1 VKIFLPPHPNPLP
14 PEGEGIIGNLVINIT
29 GNYQFKFLGTAMK
42 DINELIEQRIKKL
55 DELRRLGVDPFG
67 GPFYSEDHVSDLL
80 NKFDSASRETLEDQT
95 VLCSLAGRVIAMRD
109 FGKAAFA
116 HVQDTTGKIQIYFK
130 KDILG
135 EKQNLLKKLDIG
147 DIIGLKGRLFR
158 TKTNE
163 LTVEIED
170 FVFLTKSLRPLPEK
184 WHGLKDIETR
194 YRQRYVDLIVNTEV
208 RQTFAKRSAIIKAI
222 RDFLESKDFIE
233 VETPM
238 MQQIPGGA
246 TAKPFTTHHMALG
259 VDLYLRI
266 APELYLKRLLV
277 GGYERVYE
285 LNKNFRNEGISTK
298 HNPEFTM
305 LEFYIA
311 YRDYNFLMSFT
322 EELITYVANRILG
335 TLKIP
340 YGDTIIDLAPPWPR
354 IPMFEALLQNNVPR
368 EVLNDREEAKRWAE
382 ANAIEIKGDVSLG
395 KILDEIFKK
404 IVEPNLFH
412 PTFITDYPVGLSPLA
427 KKKAGDPEFV
437 ERFELFIASQ
447 EIVNA
452 FSELTDPIDQRE
464 RFMKQV
470 ESKAKGDEEAHG
482 MDEDFIRALEY
493 GMPPAAGEGIGID
506 RLVMVLTNSQ
516 SIRDVILFPQLKPE
530 Q

>member
-1 VKIFLPPHPNPLP
+1 MS
-14 PEGEGIIGNLVINIT
+14 E
-29 GNYQFKFLGTAMK
+29 
-42 DINELIEQRIKKL
+42 INELIEQRIKKL
-55 DELRRLGVDPFG
+55 EELRQSGIEPFG
-67 GPFYSEDHVSDLL
+67 GFFYADEHTSDLL
-80 NKFDSASRETLEDQT
+80 SKFSSATRETLEADP
-95 VLCSLAGRVIAMRD
+95 VSCSLAGRIISMRD

-116 HVQDTTGKIQIYFK
+116 HIQDITGKIQIYFK
-130 KDILG
+130 KDVLG
-135 EKQNLLKKLDIG
+135 KKQNLIKKLDIG

-158 TKTNE
+158 TRTNE
-163 LTVEIED
+163 LTVEVED

-194 YRQRYVDLIVNTEV
+194 YRQRYVDLIVNPDV
-208 RQTFAKRSAIIKAI
+208 RQTFTKRIAIIKTI
-222 RDFLESKDFIE
+222 RDFLEANGFVE

-246 TAKPFTTHHMALG
+246 TAKPFRTHHIALG
-259 VDLYLRI
+259 IDLYLRI
-266 APELYLKRLLV
+266 APELFLKRLLV

-285 LNKNFRNEGISTK
+285 LNRNFRNEGISTK

-305 LEFYIA
+305 LEFYVA

-322 EELITYVANRILG
+322 EELITHVANKTLG

-340 YGDTIIDLAPPWPR
+340 YGNTVIDLTPPWPR
-354 IPMFEALLQNNVPR
+354 IPMLDALAQNNVPL
-368 EVLNDREEAKRWAE
+368 EIFNDREKAKKWAE
-382 ANAIEIKGDVSLG
+382 AHAIETKGDISLG
-395 KILDEIFKK
+395 KTLDEIFKE
-404 IVEPNLFH
+404 IVEPKLVQ
-412 PTFITDYPVGLSPLA
+412 PTFIIDYPIELSPLS
-427 KKKAGDPEFV
+427 KRKAENPELV

-452 FSELTDPIDQRE
+452 FSELTDPMDQRE
-464 RFMKQV
+464 RFSKQV
-470 ESKAKGDEEAHG
+470 EAKIKGDEEAHW
-482 MDEDFIRALEY
+482 MDDDFIRALEY

-530 Q
+530 